1 LELHVTKDL
10 AHALE
15 ESTERIGNLES
26 LVRVVLSGERR
37 NMVPPAERID
47 IRPVLIKEK
56 LMLQVASNDGRA
68 VTTKNIDFDST
79 VISDLLD
86 SGFANI
92 LVESTD
98 SAISIRV
105 TKKGEAQIHYEK
117 VSKTQDLNH
126 DRKKERLLDPSD
138 PYLIEVGISDV
149 HGQVKPSRQDKY
161 RQVEE
166 FLRILAPALESA
178 ITAGQIKTPS
188 VESPLEI
195 VDLGC
200 GNAYLTFATHQYLIS
215 KGVTIHVTGID
226 LREQARERNSQIAKK
241 LGIEKSIEFKAKEIA
256 RVGGSEVDIAI
267 ALHACDTATDD
278 AIAWAV
284 SSEAKLILVAP
295 CCQHDLQSQL
305 SEIPEPWSVV
315 TKHGILKERLGD
327 ILTDAIR
334 AQILRLLGYRTEV
347 IEFIGGEHTPKNLMI
362 RATKTNSKPS
372 TSDALAFDTLV
383 NQWNITPYLALKT
396 SALLGKSDPTE
407 KHGI

>member
-1 LELHVTKDL
+1 MTKEL
-10 AHALE
+10 AHALQ
-15 ESTERIGNLES
+15 ESLERIGNLDT

-37 NMVPPAERID
+37 NMVPSAERID

-68 VTTKNIDFDST
+68 VTTKNIDFDGK

-105 TKKGEAQIHYEK
+105 TKKGEAQIHHKK
-117 VSKTQDLNH
+117 VNKTQDLNH
-126 DRKKERLLDPSD
+126 DRKKKRLLDPSD
-138 PYLIEVGISDV
+138 PYLIEVGISDS

-178 ITAGQIKTPS
+178 ISAGQIKTPS
-188 VESPLEI
+188 IGSPLEI

-200 GNAYLTFATHQYLIS
+200 GNAYLTFATHQYLMS
-215 KGVTIHVTGID
+215 KGIPIHVTGID

-241 LGIEKSIEFKAKEIA
+241 LGIEKSIEFKAEEIA

-278 AIAWAV
+278 AIVWAV
-284 SSEAKLILVAP
+284 KSNAGLVLVAP
-295 CCQHDLQSQL
+295 CCQHDLQSKL
-305 SEIPEPWSVV
+305 KEIPEPWPLV
-315 TKHGILKERLGD
+315 TKHGILKERLAD
-327 ILTDAIR
+327 ILTDSIR
-334 AQILRLLGYRTEV
+334 AQILKLLGYRTDV
-347 IEFIGGEHTPKNLMI
+347 IEFIGGEHTPKNLLI
-362 RATKTNSKPS
+362 RGVKTEAKPEQIEIVRYQEMLKELRVVP
-372 TSDALAFDTLV
+372 ALAER
-383 NQWNITPYLALKT
+383 
-396 SALLGKSDPTE
+396 LGDGFTF
-407 KHGI
+407 

>member
-1 LELHVTKDL
+1 MTKEL
-10 AHALE
+10 AHALQ
-15 ESTERIGNLES
+15 ESIERIGNLET

-37 NMVPPAERID
+37 NMVPSAERID

-68 VTTKNIDFDST
+68 VTTKNIDFDSA

-105 TKKGEAQIHYEK
+105 TKKGEAQIHHEK

-138 PYLIEVGISDV
+138 PYLIEVGISDS

-178 ITAGQIKTPS
+178 ISAGQIKTPS
-188 VESPLEI
+188 IGSPLEI

-200 GNAYLTFATHQYLIS
+200 GNAYLTFATHQYLMS
-215 KGVTIHVTGID
+215 KGIPIHVTGID
-226 LREQARERNSQIAKK
+226 LREQARERNSRIAKK
-241 LGIEKSIEFKAKEIA
+241 LGIEKSIEFKAEEIA

-284 SSEAKLILVAP
+284 KSNAGLVLVAP
-295 CCQHDLQSQL
+295 CCQHDLQSKL
-305 SEIPEPWSVV
+305 KEIPEPWPLV
-315 TKHGILKERLGD
+315 TKHGILKERLAD
-327 ILTDAIR
+327 ILTDSIR
-334 AQILRLLGYRTEV
+334 AQILKLLGYRTDV
-347 IEFIGGEHTPKNLMI
+347 IEFIGGEHTPKNLLI
-362 RATKTNSKPS
+362 RGVKTEAKPEQIEIVRYQEMLKELRVVP
-372 TSDALAFDTLV
+372 ALAER
-383 NQWNITPYLALKT
+383 
-396 SALLGKSDPTE
+396 LGDGFTF
-407 KHGI
+407 

>member
-1 LELHVTKDL
+1 MTKDL
-10 AHALE
+10 AHALK
-15 ESTERIGNLES
+15 ESTERIANLES

-56 LMLQVASNDGRA
+56 LMLQIASNDGRA
-68 VTTKNIDFDST
+68 VTTKNIDFNST

-117 VSKTQDLNH
+117 VNKTQDLNH
-126 DRKKERLLDPSD
+126 DRKKDRLLDSAD
-138 PYLIEVGISDV
+138 PYLVEVGISDLT
-149 HGQVKPSRQDKY
+149 GQVKPSRQDKY

-178 ITAGQIKTPS
+178 ISAGQIKAPS
-188 VESPLEI
+188 DDSPLEI

-215 KGVTIHVTGID
+215 KGIPVHVTGID
-226 LREQARERNSQIAKK
+226 IREQARERNSQIAKK
-241 LGIEKSIEFKAKEIA
+241 LGIEKSIEFKADEIA
-256 RVGGSEVDIAI
+256 RVGGSQVDIAI

-284 SSEAKLILVAP
+284 KSNAGLVLVAP
-295 CCQHDLQSQL
+295 CCQHDLQSKL
-305 SEIPEPWSVV
+305 KELPEPWPLV
-315 TKHGILKERLGD
+315 TKHGILKERLAD
-327 ILTDAIR
+327 ILTDSIR
-334 AQILRLLGYRTEV
+334 AQILRLLGYRTDV
-347 IEFIGGEHTPKNLMI
+347 IEFIGGEHTPKNLLI
-362 RATKTNSKPS
+362 RAVNTKAKPEQIEI
-372 TSDALAFDTLV
+372 TRYQEILKELGVVPALAER
-383 NQWNITPYLALKT
+383 
-396 SALLGKSDPTE
+396 LGDSFTF
-407 KHGI
+407 

>member
-1 LELHVTKDL
+1 MAISL
-10 AHALE
+10 AEGLM
-15 ESTERIGNLES
+15 ESVGRIANLEN
-26 LVRVVLSGERR
+26 LIRVVLSGARK

-56 LMLQVASNDGRA
+56 LMLQIASNDGRA

-79 VISDLLD
+79 VISELLD

-117 VSKTQDLNH
+117 VNKTQDLAH
-126 DRKKERLLDPSD
+126 DRKKERLLDSAD

-166 FLRILAPALESA
+166 FLRILVPTLDSA
-178 ITAGQIKTPS
+178 ISAGHVKSPTI
-188 VESPLEI
+188 ESPLEI

-200 GNAYLTFATHQYLIS
+200 GNAYLTFATHQSLIN
-215 KGVTIHVTGID
+215 KGIPVHVTGID
-226 LREQARERNSQIAKK
+226 VREQARERNSQIAKK
-241 LGIEKSIEFKAKEIA
+241 LGIEKSLEFKADEIA
-256 RVGGSEVDIAI
+256 RVGGSQVDIAI

-284 SSEAKLILVAP
+284 KSNAGLVLVAP
-295 CCQHDLQSQL
+295 CCQHDLQSKL
-305 SEIPEPWSVV
+305 KEIPEPWPLV
-315 TKHGILKERLGD
+315 TKHGILKERLAD
-327 ILTDAIR
+327 ILTDSIR
-334 AQILRLLGYRTEV
+334 AQILKLLGYRTDV
-347 IEFIGGEHTPKNLMI
+347 IEFIGGEHTPKNLLI
-362 RATKTNSKPS
+362 RGVKTEAKPEQIEVARYQEMLKELGVMP
-372 TSDALAFDTLV
+372 ALAER
-383 NQWNITPYLALKT
+383 
-396 SALLGKSDPTE
+396 LGDSFTF
-407 KHGI
+407 

>member
-1 LELHVTKDL
+1 M
-10 AHALE
+10 AHALK
-15 ESTERIGNLES
+15 ESTERIANLES

-56 LMLQVASNDGRA
+56 LMLQIASNDGRA
-68 VTTKNIDFDST
+68 VTTKNIDFNST

-117 VSKTQDLNH
+117 VNKTQDLNH
-126 DRKKERLLDPSD
+126 DRKKDRLLDSAD
-138 PYLIEVGISDV
+138 PYLVEVGISDLT
-149 HGQVKPSRQDKY
+149 GQVKPSRQDKY

-178 ITAGQIKTPS
+178 ISAGQIKAPS
-188 VESPLEI
+188 DDSPLEI

-215 KGVTIHVTGID
+215 KGIPVHVTGID
-226 LREQARERNSQIAKK
+226 IREQARERNSQIAKK
-241 LGIEKSIEFKAKEIA
+241 LGIEKSIEFKADEIA
-256 RVGGSEVDIAI
+256 RVGGSQVDIAI

-284 SSEAKLILVAP
+284 KSNAGLVLVAP
-295 CCQHDLQSQL
+295 CCQHDLQSKL
-305 SEIPEPWSVV
+305 KELPEPWPLV
-315 TKHGILKERLGD
+315 TKHGILKERLAD
-327 ILTDAIR
+327 ILTDSIR
-334 AQILRLLGYRTEV
+334 AQILRLLGYRTDV
-347 IEFIGGEHTPKNLMI
+347 IEFIGGEHTPKNLLI
-362 RATKTNSKPS
+362 RAVNTKAKPEQIEI
-372 TSDALAFDTLV
+372 TRYQEMLKELGVVPALAER
-383 NQWNITPYLALKT
+383 
-396 SALLGKSDPTE
+396 LGDSFTF
-407 KHGI
+407 

>member
-1 LELHVTKDL
+1 MTKEL
-10 AHALE
+10 AHALQ
-15 ESTERIGNLES
+15 ESIERIGNLET

-37 NMVPPAERID
+37 NMVPSAERID

-68 VTTKNIDFDST
+68 VTTKNIDFDSA

-105 TKKGEAQIHYEK
+105 TKKGEAQIHHEK
-117 VSKTQDLNH
+117 VSKTQDLAH

-138 PYLIEVGISDV
+138 PYLIEVGISDS

-178 ITAGQIKTPS
+178 ISAGQIKTPS
-188 VESPLEI
+188 IGSPLEI

-215 KGVTIHVTGID
+215 KGIPIHVTGID
-226 LREQARERNSQIAKK
+226 LREQARERNTEIAKK
-241 LGIEKSIEFKAKEIA
+241 LGIEKSIEFKAEEIA

-284 SSEAKLILVAP
+284 KSKAGLILVAP
-295 CCQHDLQSQL
+295 CCQHDLQSKL
-305 SEIPEPWSVV
+305 KEIPEPWPLV
-315 TKHGILKERLGD
+315 TKHGILKERLAD
-327 ILTDAIR
+327 ILTDSIR
-334 AQILRLLGYRTEV
+334 AQILKLLGYRTDV
-347 IEFIGGEHTPKNLMI
+347 IEFIGGEHTPKNLLI
-362 RATKTNSKPS
+362 RGVKTEAKPEQVEIVRYQEMLKELRVVP
-372 TSDALAFDTLV
+372 ALAER
-383 NQWNITPYLALKT
+383 
-396 SALLGKSDPTE
+396 LGDGFTF
-407 KHGI
+407 

>member
-1 LELHVTKDL
+1 MTKDL

-68 VTTKNIDFDST
+68 VTTKNIDFDGK
-79 VISDLLD
+79 VILDLLD

-105 TKKGEAQIHYEK
+105 TKKGEAQIHLEK

-126 DRKKERLLDPSD
+126 DRKKERLLDSGD
-138 PYLIEVGISDV
+138 PYLIEVGISDIN
-149 HGQVKPSRQDKY
+149 GKVKPSRQDKY

-178 ITAGQIKTPS
+178 ISAGQIKTPNP
-188 VESPLEI
+188 ESPLEI

-200 GNAYLTFATHQYLIS
+200 GNAYLTFAAHQYLMN
-215 KGVTIHVTGID
+215 KGIPVHVTGID
-226 LREQARERNSQIAKK
+226 IREQARERNSQIAKK
-241 LGIEKSIEFKAKEIA
+241 LGIEKSIEFKADEIA
-256 RVGGSEVDIAI
+256 RVGGTHVDIAI

-284 SSEAKLILVAP
+284 KSNAGLVLVAP
-295 CCQHDLQSQL
+295 CCQHDLQSKL
-305 SEIPEPWSVV
+305 KEIPEPWPLV
-315 TKHGILKERLGD
+315 TKHGILKERLAD
-327 ILTDAIR
+327 ILTDSIR
-334 AQILRLLGYRTEV
+334 AQILKLLGYRTDV
-347 IEFIGGEHTPKNLMI
+347 IEFIGGEHTPKNLLI
-362 RATKTNSKPS
+362 RGVKTDAKPEQIEIARYQEMQKELGVVP
-372 TSDALAFDTLV
+372 ALAERLDDSFTF
-383 NQWNITPYLALKT
+383 
-396 SALLGKSDPTE
+396 
-407 KHGI
+407 

>member
-1 LELHVTKDL
+1 MTKDL

-56 LMLQVASNDGRA
+56 LMLQVSSNDGRA
-68 VTTKNIDFDST
+68 VTTKNINFDNA
-79 VISDLLD
+79 VISNLLD

-117 VSKTQDLNH
+117 VNKTQDLAH
-126 DRKKERLLDPSD
+126 DRKKERLLDSAD
-138 PYLIEVGISDV
+138 PYLIEVGISDI

-178 ITAGQIKTPS
+178 ISAGQIKTPNA
-188 VESPLEI
+188 ESPLEI

-200 GNAYLTFATHQYLIS
+200 GNAYLTFATHQYLMN
-215 KGVTIHVTGID
+215 KGIPVHVTGID
-226 LREQARERNSQIAKK
+226 IREQARERNSQIAKK
-241 LGIEKSIEFKAKEIA
+241 LGIEKSIEFKAEEIA
-256 RVGGSEVDIAI
+256 RVGEGLVDIAI

-284 SSEAKLILVAP
+284 KSNAGLVLVAP
-295 CCQHDLQSQL
+295 CCQHDLQSKL
-305 SEIPEPWSVV
+305 KEIPEPWPLV
-315 TKHGILKERLGD
+315 TKHGILKERLAD
-327 ILTDAIR
+327 ILTDSIR
-334 AQILRLLGYRTEV
+334 AQILKLLGYRTDV
-347 IEFIGGEHTPKNLMI
+347 IEFIGGEHTPKNLLI
-362 RATKTNSKPS
+362 RGVKTQAKPEHIEIVRYQEMLKELGVVP
-372 TSDALAFDTLV
+372 ALVERVGDDFTF
-383 NQWNITPYLALKT
+383 
-396 SALLGKSDPTE
+396 
-407 KHGI
+407 

>member
-1 LELHVTKDL
+1 LELHVTKEL
-10 AHALE
+10 AHALQ
-15 ESTERIGNLES
+15 ESIERIGNLET

-37 NMVPPAERID
+37 NMVPSAERID

-68 VTTKNIDFDST
+68 VTTKNIDFDGK
-79 VISDLLD
+79 VILDLLD

-105 TKKGEAQIHYEK
+105 TKKGDAQIHHEK

-138 PYLIEVGISDV
+138 PYLIEVGISDS

-178 ITAGQIKTPS
+178 ISAGQIKSPS
-188 VESPLEI
+188 IGSPLEI

-215 KGVTIHVTGID
+215 KGIPIHVTGID
-226 LREQARERNSQIAKK
+226 LREQARERNTEIAKK
-241 LGIEKSIEFKAKEIA
+241 LGIEKSIEFKAEEIA

-284 SSEAKLILVAP
+284 KSNAGLVLVAP
-295 CCQHDLQSQL
+295 CCQHDLQSKL
-305 SEIPEPWSVV
+305 KEIPEPWPLV
-315 TKHGILKERLGD
+315 TKHGILKERLAD
-327 ILTDAIR
+327 ILTDSIR
-334 AQILRLLGYRTEV
+334 AQILKLLGYRTDV
-347 IEFIGGEHTPKNLMI
+347 IEFIGGEHTPKNLLI
-362 RATKTNSKPS
+362 RGVKTEAKPEQIEIARYQEMLKELGV
-372 TSDALAFDTLV
+372 TPALA
-383 NQWNITPYLALKT
+383 AR
-396 SALLGKSDPTE
+396 LGNGFTF
-407 KHGI
+407 

>member
-1 LELHVTKDL
+1 LELHVTKEL
-10 AHALE
+10 AHALQ

-26 LVRVVLSGERR
+26 LVRVVLSGVRR
-37 NMVPPAERID
+37 NMVSPAERID

-56 LMLQVASNDGRA
+56 LMLQIASNDGRA
-68 VTTKNIDFDST
+68 VTTKNIDFDGK
-79 VISDLLD
+79 VILDLLD

-117 VSKTQDLNH
+117 VNKTQDLAH
-126 DRKKERLLDPSD
+126 DRKKDRLLDSAD
-138 PYLIEVGISDV
+138 PYLVEVGISDT

-178 ITAGQIKTPS
+178 ISAGQIKTPS
-188 VESPLEI
+188 IESPLEI

-215 KGVTIHVTGID
+215 KGIPIHVTGID
-226 LREQARERNSQIAKK
+226 LREQARERNTEIAKK

-256 RVGGSEVDIAI
+256 RVGGSHVDIAI

-284 SSEAKLILVAP
+284 KSNAGLILVAP
-295 CCQHDLQSQL
+295 CCQHDLQSKL
-305 SEIPEPWSVV
+305 KEIPEPWPLV
-315 TKHGILKERLGD
+315 TKHGILKERLAD
-327 ILTDAIR
+327 ILTDSIR
-334 AQILRLLGYRTEV
+334 AQILKLLGYRTDV
-347 IEFIGGEHTPKNLMI
+347 IEFIGGEHTPKNLLI
-362 RATKTNSKPS
+362 RGVKTEAKPEQIEIVRYQEMLKELRVVP
-372 TSDALAFDTLV
+372 ALA
-383 NQWNITPYLALKT
+383 AR
-396 SALLGKSDPTE
+396 LGDSFTF
-407 KHGI
+407 